1 MGTKVHEVMTDRPR
15 VVTPETTV
23 SEAAQLMKTDDIGSL
38 PILDGEQLA
47 GMVTDRDIVIRAV
60 AEGKDPRG
68 MPVREVASRELVT
81 VNADEEL
88 SSALQLMASQQVRRL
103 PVVDDNGRLV
113 GILAQADIAV
123 EAKEKD
129 VGEMVEEISKSP
141 TGPRCR
147 FRSRPSETPLVASKG
162 RRRERTHALIFA
174 SYRHPCRGHDR
185 DERCYRWV
193 GSVRSVHVVFR
204 GQVSNPILA
213 LRGEGKNE
221 DAKSRPGRRSP
232 SALVGSLL

>member
-23 SEAAQLMKTDDIGSL
+23 AEAAQHMKNDDIGSL

-60 AEGKDPRG
+60 ADGKDPRG

-81 VNADEEL
+81 VNAGEEL

-103 PVVDDNGRLV
+103 PVVDDDGRLV
-113 GILAQADIAV
+113 GILAQADVAV

-141 TGPRCR
+141 TGPR
-147 FRSRPSETPLVASKG
+147 L
-162 RRRERTHALIFA
+162 
-174 SYRHPCRGHDR
+174 
-185 DERCYRWV
+185 
-193 GSVRSVHVVFR
+193 
-204 GQVSNPILA
+204 
-213 LRGEGKNE
+213 
-221 DAKSRPGRRSP
+221 
-232 SALVGSLL
+232 